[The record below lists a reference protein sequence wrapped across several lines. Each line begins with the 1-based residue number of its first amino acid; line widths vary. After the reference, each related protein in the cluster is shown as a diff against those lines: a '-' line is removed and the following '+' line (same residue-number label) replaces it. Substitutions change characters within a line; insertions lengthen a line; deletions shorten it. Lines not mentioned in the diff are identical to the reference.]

1 MGFGYW
7 AVCTLKIQRALLE
20 STPPWTGSEP
30 CAAPTCLSAFG
41 CPYGFVASI
50 FPSVQC
56 QILDFFFPW
65 HWHIHD
71 FLWFITSSQDFY
83 MLFTLKLVSF
93 QLACLSLLKGPACPP
108 PRYSTSVMVEG
119 KCMCVCVWRGECE
132 GSVWYSFKWLFK
144 KKICWVLVLFRLL
157 FFFPCFYSLLVEPS
171 QQGCIW
177 ACLLLSTDSK
187 CGVL

>member
-1 MGFGYW
+1 MLMGFGYW

-71 FLWFITSSQDFY
+71 FLWFIMSSQDFY

-144 KKICWVLVLFRLL
+144 KKNLL
-157 FFFPCFYSLLVEPS
+157 GPCFVSPPVFLP
-171 QQGCIW
+171 
-177 ACLLLSTDSK
+177 LLLQPACWAFSARVHLSLPVT
-187 CGVL
+187 VNWF